1 MELSET
7 VRIGQMSDLHLGH
20 RQYGKYQ
27 RAIDFF
33 DAAADAAEIL
43 AEQDPDL
50 VLVPGD
56 IFHRSRPYPV
66 DQRHSI
72 RVFDVLRTK
81 DIPVFATRGN
91 HDASYAWSKR
101 QGGNELHVL
110 QDLGLLTY
118 LEDEF
123 KEVSLDNG
131 MSVRVWGLGYYGND
145 TRAKLKGLAEENEDA
160 LEDSDM
166 PNILLM
172 HAYLENMIPSAKLSE
187 YTFDV
192 LGFDYVALGHYHK
205 WWLNGSE
212 TICCSGS
219 TEHVSAAEWNSPERS
234 VAVATLTKKSTTWE
248 SSVERFTYGVRP
260 KKRTKLELGTVNIT
274 EASEAVSKAL
284 QELDEEHAI
293 IRIDVTGKLSEAHES
308 LDIRSLTQEAK
319 KAFYVTIEPEMDYA
333 GLPVREDVSD
343 TELMEEVFVQRMDV
357 SEENAGKWVSLADNM
372 KDILTGSLDDKA
384 ESTLFEMLYDF
395 ADDESIQEELG
406 DAE

>member
-1 MELSET
+1 MTET
-7 VRIGQMSDLHLGH
+7 IRIGQMADLHLGH
-20 RQYGKYQ
+20 RQYGKYE

-72 RVFDVLRTK
+72 RVFDILREK
-81 DIPVFATRGN
+81 DIPVYATRGN

-123 KEVSLDNG
+123 REVSLSNG
-131 MSVRVWGLGYYGND
+131 LSVRVWGLGYYGND
-145 TRAKLKGLAEENEDA
+145 TSAKLKALVEENEDV
-160 LEDSDM
+160 LENSDM

-172 HAYLENMIPSAKLSE
+172 HAYLDNMIPSAKLSE
-187 YTFDV
+187 YTLDV
-192 LGFDYVALGHYHK
+192 LGFDYVAIGHYHG
-205 WWLNGSE
+205 WWMNGSE

-219 TEHVSAAEWNSPERS
+219 TEHVSAAEWDSQERS
-234 VAVATLTKKSTTWE
+234 VAVATLTKKSTSWE
-248 SSVERFTYGVRP
+248 SSIERFNYAVRP
-260 KKRTKLELGTVNIT
+260 KKRKKLELGTVTIT
-274 EASEAVSKAL
+274 EASEAVSEVL
-284 QELDEEHAI
+284 QELDEDHAI

-319 KAFYVTIEPEMDYA
+319 KAFHVTIEPEMDYA

-343 TELMEEVFVQRMDV
+343 TELMEEVFVQRMDI

-384 ESTLFEMLYDF
+384 ESMLLEMLYDF
-395 ADDESIQEELG
+395 ADDESIQLELG
-406 DAE
+406 EVE